1 MRRGDIGYD
10 RTSIEWT
17 HKTFNLKS
25 TTTIFQEEYDLLGDT
40 LIEILNAAKRIR
52 QHTAANSISN
62 AITAVRSLTRAL
74 ALSRAK
80 LSTIESWAT
89 TLIEHLRARTDLAET
104 TRASTF
110 SHAHPILAELARC
123 RGERYRVRSPFSRR
137 RSKPQSI
144 IPASERTALINAAK
158 AAALEIERS
167 FRNPP
172 EEFLPF
178 IDRARALVALGVRI
192 ERGAGCDPRVDR
204 LFREFRYKTKRTN
217 ATPLFLA
224 AYPKANH
231 LMPFL
236 ILLTYALAGNID
248 AVSLLRRDSL
258 TKYDHPDFG
267 ECLKLDLLKPRS
279 GEAPLSYLVR
289 DRGTLSVGW
298 IIRTVMDLTDGIAK
312 LAPRKLRNYAFLAGS
327 GNEVA
332 LLLGASRH
340 RALKRFLRDNNLKHA
355 LLNKLRVTRA
365 TEEMQK
371 SRDPF
376 RVTRLLHH
384 RSPSTT
390 FDYLQALEA
399 ALVDSE
405 TIADAQQT
413 LRVFKSKPAARRRG
427 SDGSAKL
434 ASHTCADPWHDHH
447 GTDEH
452 GFCANLLWP
461 FNDRHFVLSLEPMPV
476 ALLLR
481 DYSALAE
488 AELNLPAE
496 RFAQHFAPRKRI
508 IEVEVLPLIDRDL
521 RRAAE
526 ELIPSLP
533 QVPSLA

>member
-1 MRRGDIGYD
+1 LRRGDIGYD
-10 RTSIEWT
+10 PTSIEWT
-17 HKTFNLKS
+17 HKTYDLKS
-25 TTTIFQEEYDLLGDT
+25 STTIFQEEYNLLGDT
-40 LIEILNAAKRIR
+40 LIEILNAAKRLR
-52 QHTAANSISN
+52 QHSAAHSISN
-62 AITAVRSLTRAL
+62 AITAIRSLTRAL
-74 ALSRAK
+74 ALCPAK
-80 LSTIESWAT
+80 LSTIESWGT

-104 TRASTF
+104 TRSSIF

-123 RGERYRVRSPFSRR
+123 RGERYRLRSPFSRR
-137 RSKPQSI
+137 RFRPQSI
-144 IPASERTALINAAK
+144 IPASERAALINAAK

-178 IDRARALVALGVRI
+178 IERARALVALGVRI
-192 ERGAGCDPRVDR
+192 ERGPADPRVER

-224 AYPKANH
+224 AYPKADH

-267 ECLKLDLLKPRS
+267 ECLKLDILKPRS

-298 IIRTVMDLTDGIAK
+298 IIRTVMDLTDGMVK

-332 LLLGASRH
+332 LLLGATRH
-340 RALKRFLRDNNLKHA
+340 RALKRFLRDNNLRHV

-384 RSPSTT
+384 RSPSST

-405 TIADAQQT
+405 TIADVQQNI
-413 LRVFKSKPAARRRG
+413 RAFKNKPAARHRETGG
-427 SDGSAKL
+427 SLKL
-434 ASHTCADPWHDHH
+434 ASHTCGDPWHDRH
-447 GTDEH
+447 GLDEH

-461 FNDRHFVLSLEPMPV
+461 FNDRHFILSLEPMPV

-481 DYSALAE
+481 DYAALAE

-496 RFAQHFAPRKRI
+496 RFARHFAPRKRI

-526 ELIPSLP
+526 QLIPSLP
-533 QVPSLA
+533 LVPALA